1 MDGVKTIELHGGP
14 MHGHHMHKVPL
25 DVYAIVITVES
36 ADDDYEPIVIRYTS
50 VRDSTDFE
58 YAGIL
63 NP

>member
-1 MDGVKTIELHGGP
+1 MDGVKIIELHGGP
-14 MHGHHMHKVPL
+14 MHGKHMHKVPL

-36 ADDDYEPIVIRYTS
+36 ADDDYEPIVIRYES
-50 VRDSTDFE
+50 IRGSNDFE